1 MWNIGIIGLGVLG
14 NAIYETFKKYSNGC
28 DSSNDGCDSTIKHIK
43 TLVSYDKYKGI
54 GSIESIK
61 DCDIVFLCL
70 PTEYSDTLSQLNVGE
85 IDTVCKQLVEL
96 KYSGIILLKST
107 VEPGTC
113 ELLNAKYT
121 NLKII
126 HNPEFLTARTAQY
139 DFAHQSHIIL
149 GLTSYSHVDS
159 TMYIA
164 KFYSAI
170 FNVVMF
176 NGIIKNN
183 IVEND
188 NDNDNDNDTNNGDL
202 SCIPSNA
209 DAPIISI
216 CSSLESETI
225 KLACNSFYA
234 TKIQFFT
241 EINLLCSKIGIEYN
255 NVKNK
260 MLMNGW
266 INPMHTN
273 VPGHDGQISFGG
285 ACFPKDI
292 NALNSFMQKNN
303 IVHRVINS
311 VVIENKEMRGPVS
324 CGAVSC
330 EVVKL

>member
-14 NAIYETFKKYSNGC
+14 NAIYETFKN
-28 DSSNDGCDSTIKHIK
+28 TINHIK
-43 TLVSYDKYKGI
+43 TIVSYDKYKGI

-70 PTEYSDTLSQLNVGE
+70 PTEYSDTLSQLNIGE
-85 IDTVCKQLVEL
+85 IDTVCKQLVKLE
-96 KYSGIILLKST
+96 YSGIILLKST

-113 ELLNAKYT
+113 EQLNAKYT

-139 DFAHQSHIIL
+139 DFAHQLHIIL

-159 TMYIA
+159 TMYIV
-164 KFYSAI
+164 KFYSVI
-170 FNVVMF
+170 FNAVMF
-176 NGIIKNN
+176 NGIIKNT
-183 IVEND
+183 IVV

-202 SCIPSNA
+202 SCMPSNA

-266 INPMHTN
+266 INPMHTD

-330 EVVKL
+330 EVVIL